1 MAITLIVNN
10 TPFEYPEQGEQQ
22 PWGEAATGWAAE
34 VTNVLASL
42 KGPADILESFFDLSN
57 NQSVP
62 ASIPGFSF
70 DSTTVRSFQIS
81 GNILR
86 SYNPGSGVVELTEE
100 YTLTGL
106 NTGSDWLIQREGF
119 GEVGVSFDITSS
131 GQVQYT
137 STNIVGASVQFR
149 LKFRGTAILK

>member
-10 TPFEYPEQGEQQ
+10 IPFDYPEQGEQQ
-22 PWGEAATGWAAE
+22 PWGEAATGWATE
-34 VTNVLASL
+34 VTNVLASV

-57 NQSVP
+57 NQVAP

-81 GNILR
+81 GNIVR
-86 SYNPGSGVVELTEE
+86 SYDPGTGTVELTEE

-106 NTGSDWLIQREGF
+106 NTGADWLIQREGF
-119 GEVGVSFDITSS
+119 GETGVEFDITPT

-137 STNIVGASVQFR
+137 SSNIVGISIQFR
-149 LKFRGTAILK
+149 LKFRGTAVLK